1 MHSRACQAPT
11 PYRRLTASPCQAA
24 GSHSRQRRCSLASL
38 RDPFTMYSSRIR
50 YFVHHKVR
58 HRLDLET
65 RTSISVQSQKNMIH
79 SSQHAP
85 ALARPRLGVRT
96 ITLFLLRCIEA
107 AATRNLHRIQSAAGL
122 RLHGE
127 ASHLYI
133 PRGSECVCECVCVR
147 EVWRMALFFVRRR
160 SPVPSHAGCC
170 DWCASERAEHC
181 LFFVVAG
188 VLHVKRLLPTRKR

>member
-1 MHSRACQAPT
+1 MHSRVCQAPT

-24 GSHSRQRRCSLASL
+24 GSHRLRRCSLVSL

-65 RTSISVQSQKNMIH
+65 RTSISLQSQKNMIH

-96 ITLFLLRCIEA
+96 ITLFLLRCIRGGSNEEFA
-107 AATRNLHRIQSAAGL
+107 SHTICCRPP
-122 RLHGE
+122 LHGE

-133 PRGSECVCECVCVR
+133 PRGSEGVCECVCVR

-160 SPVPSHAGCC
+160 SPVPSPAGCC
-170 DWCASERAEHC
+170 DWCASERGEHC

-188 VLHVKRLLPTRKR
+188 VLHVK

>member
-1 MHSRACQAPT
+1 MWAPRHHRIMAATRQLHRRAVADRRMHSRACQAPT

-65 RTSISVQSQKNMIH
+65 RTSISLPSQKNMIH

-122 RLHGE
+122 
-127 ASHLYI
+127 LYMEKLRI
-133 PRGSECVCECVCVR
+133 CTFREGANVCVN
-147 EVWRMALFFVRRR
+147 V
-160 SPVPSHAGCC
+160 
-170 DWCASERAEHC
+170 CA
-181 LFFVVAG
+181 
-188 VLHVKRLLPTRKR
+188 

>member
-1 MHSRACQAPT
+1 MWAPRHHRIMAATRQLHRRAVADRRMHSRACQAPT

-65 RTSISVQSQKNMIH
+65 RTSISLQSQKNMIH

-96 ITLFLLRCIEA
+96 ITLFLLRCIRGGSNE
-107 AATRNLHRIQSAAGL
+107 
-122 RLHGE
+122 E
-127 ASHLYI
+127 FASHTI
-133 PRGSECVCECVCVR
+133 CCRPPFT
-147 EVWRMALFFVRRR
+147 WRSFASV
-160 SPVPSHAGCC
+160 H
-170 DWCASERAEHC
+170 SERERMC
-181 LFFVVAG
+181 V
-188 VLHVKRLLPTRKR
+188 